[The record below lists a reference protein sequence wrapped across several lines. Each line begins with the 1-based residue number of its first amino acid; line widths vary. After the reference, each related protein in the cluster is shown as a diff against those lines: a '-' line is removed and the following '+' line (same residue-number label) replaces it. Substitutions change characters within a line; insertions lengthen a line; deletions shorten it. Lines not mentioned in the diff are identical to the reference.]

1 MQQDDREP
9 NAMGGGG
16 QREVRRRG
24 MAKPESRPTE
34 GLRPGQLAGNVR
46 VVRRV
51 RRQLRLERT
60 LGVAALFS
68 SGYGNVGSSIYYALG
83 VTAAFALGATP
94 IALSLAGIFFILT
107 VFTYTEA
114 TVAVPEAGGASNFA
128 RQGFNELVSFITGW
142 GTLLSYTV
150 TIAISAFSAVG
161 YLAVFFPI
169 FEHQAAVVIGAI
181 VVILLLMGLNLLG
194 AEEAATLS
202 VVFAVLD
209 LSTEVVLVIVGG
221 LFLVVMGTTAHP
233 FFLHQIHWGTAPSGL
248 NFIQGA
254 AIAMVAY
261 TGIETISNLSEEAK
275 NPERTVPRSYA
286 SMIFA
291 VLILFIGISIVALS
305 ALPVYKDRHGQYTT
319 LLATK
324 YVADP
329 VAGIAGQLPHPA
341 SDILTPLVA
350 VLATTILLIAANA
363 GILGASRLSFSMG
376 TYRQVPA
383 VLNKI
388 HPRFG
393 TPTVAIIFFSL
404 VAVLLVIPGDIQ
416 QLTALY
422 IFGSTLGFT
431 MAHAS
436 LIGMRLRGAKHTWRA
451 PLNIPIGGG
460 RSVPLTAIVGGLG
473 TLGVWLLEGLGNP
486 FSRYVGLAWMVAGGV
501 LYVLYRRRQG
511 LPITRSVARQ
521 FAER

>member
-1 MQQDDREP
+1 
-9 NAMGGGG
+9 
-16 QREVRRRG
+16 
-24 MAKPESRPTE
+24 MAKPESRSAE
-34 GLRPGQLAGNVR
+34 GLRPGQLAGNPR
-46 VVRRV
+46 VVRRIK
-51 RRQLRLERT
+51 RELRLQRT
-60 LGVAALFS
+60 LGVPALFS

-83 VTAAFALGATP
+83 VTAVFALGATP
-94 IALSLAGIFFILT
+94 FALALAGVFFILT

-150 TIAISAFSAVG
+150 TISISAFSAVG
-161 YLAVFFPI
+161 YLGVFFPI
-169 FEHQAAVVIGAI
+169 FQQEGADVIGAI
-181 VVILLLMGLNLLG
+181 VIILLLAGLNLLG
-194 AEEAATLS
+194 AEEASTLS
-202 VVFAVLD
+202 VIFAVLD

-221 LFLVVMGTTAHP
+221 IFLVVMATVTHP
-233 FFLHQIHWGTAPSGL
+233 FFLSQIHWGTAPSGL

-275 NPERTVPRSYA
+275 DPEKTVPRSYA
-286 SMIFA
+286 TLIFA

-305 ALPVYKDRHGQYTT
+305 ALPVFKDGHGHYTT
-319 LLATK
+319 LLAQQPPKGFIT
-324 YVADP
+324 DP

-341 SDILTPLVA
+341 SDILKPLVA
-350 VLATTILLIAANA
+350 VLAATILLIAANA

-383 VLNKI
+383 ILNKI

-393 TPTVAIIFFSL
+393 TPSVAIIFFSV
-404 VAVLLVIPGDIQ
+404 VAVVIVIPGDITL
-416 QLTALY
+416 LTALY

-436 LIGMRLRGAKHTWRA
+436 LIAMRLRGAKHAWRA
-451 PLNIPIGGG
+451 PLNIPVGGG
-460 RSVPLTAIVGGLG
+460 RSIPLTAVIGGLG
-473 TLGVWLLEGLGNP
+473 TLGVWLLQGLGNP
-486 FSRYVGLAWMVAGGV
+486 FSRYVGLAWMIGGGA
-501 LYVLYRRRQG
+501 LYVLYRRAQH
-511 LPITRSVARQ
+511 LPITKSVERQ
-521 FAER
+521 FEER

>member
-1 MQQDDREP
+1 
-9 NAMGGGG
+9 
-16 QREVRRRG
+16 
-24 MAKPESRPTE
+24 MARPESRPAE
-34 GLRPGQLAGNVR
+34 GMRPGRLAGNAR

-51 RRQLRLERT
+51 RRELRLQRT
-60 LGVAALFS
+60 LGVPALFS

-83 VTAAFALGATP
+83 VTAVFALGATP
-94 IALSLAGIFFILT
+94 FALTLAGVFFILT

-150 TIAISAFSAVG
+150 TISISAFSAVG

-169 FEHQAAVVIGAI
+169 FEQQTAVVAGAV
-181 VVILLLMGLNLLG
+181 VVILLLMGLNLMG

-209 LSTEVVLVIVGG
+209 LGTEVVLVVVGG
-221 LFLVVMGTTAHP
+221 IFLVVMATVAHP
-233 FFLHQIHWGTAPSGL
+233 FFLQQIHWGTAPSGL

-254 AIAMVAY
+254 AVAMVAY

-275 NPERTVPRSYA
+275 DPERTVPRSYA
-286 SMIFA
+286 TLIFA
-291 VLILFIGISIVALS
+291 VLILFVGISIVALS
-305 ALPVYKDRHGQYTT
+305 ALPVHLVRGQYTT

-324 YVADP
+324 FIADP
-329 VAGIAGQLPHPA
+329 VAGIAGELPHPF
-341 SDILTPLVA
+341 SDVLKPAVAILA
-350 VLATTILLIAANA
+350 ATILLIAANA

-383 VLNKI
+383 LLNRI
-388 HPRFG
+388 HPRLG

-404 VAVLLVIPGDIQ
+404 VAVVLVIPGDIQ
-416 QLTALY
+416 LLTALY

-451 PLNIPIGGG
+451 PLNIPVGGG
-460 RSVPLTAIVGGLG
+460 RSIPLTAVVGGLG
-473 TLGVWLLEGLGNP
+473 TLGVWILQGLIVNP
-486 FSRYVGLAWMVAGGV
+486 FSRYVGLAWMLGGTV
-501 LYVLYRRRQG
+501 LYVTYRKRQH
-511 LPITRSVARQ
+511 LPIMKSVPRQ

>member
-1 MQQDDREP
+1 
-9 NAMGGGG
+9 
-16 QREVRRRG
+16 
-24 MAKPESRPTE
+24 MAKPEGRPAE
-34 GLRPGQLAGNVR
+34 GLRPGRLEGNTR

-51 RRQLRLERT
+51 RRQLRLERS
-60 LGVAALFS
+60 LGVPALFS

-83 VTAAFALGATP
+83 VTAVFALGATP
-94 IALSLAGIFFILT
+94 FALSLAGVFFILT

-150 TIAISAFSAVG
+150 TISISSFSAVS
-161 YLAVFFPI
+161 YLAVFFPV
-169 FEHQAAVVIGAI
+169 FERQTADVIGAI
-181 VVILLLMGLNLLG
+181 VVILLLMGLNVRG
-194 AEEAATLS
+194 AQEAAILS

-221 LFLVVMGTTAHP
+221 LFLVVMATAAHP

-248 NFIQGA
+248 HFIQGA

-275 NPERTVPRSYA
+275 DPARTVPRSYRA
-286 SMIFA
+286 LILA
-291 VLILFIGISIVALS
+291 VLILFVGISIVALS
-305 ALPVYKDRHGQYTT
+305 ALPVYRAHGGHGEYTT
-319 LLATK
+319 LLATR

-329 VAGIAGQLPHPA
+329 VAGIAGQLPSPF
-341 SDILTPLVA
+341 SDILKPLVA
-350 VLATTILLIAANA
+350 ILAATILIIAANA

-383 VLNKI
+383 ALNRVNR
-388 HPRFG
+388 RFG
-393 TPTVAIIFFSL
+393 TPIVAIIFFSL
-404 VAVLLVIPGDIQ
+404 VATLLVIPGDI
-416 QLTALY
+416 TALTTLY
-422 IFGSTLGFT
+422 VFGSTLGFT

-436 LIGMRLRGAKHTWRA
+436 LIGMRLRGARHTWQA
-451 PLNIPIGGG
+451 PLNIPVGKG
-460 RSVPLTAIVGGLG
+460 RTIPLTAVVGGLG
-473 TLGVWLLEGLGNP
+473 TLGVWILVGLGTP
-486 FSRYVGLAWMVAGGV
+486 FGRYVGLAWMAGGTL

-511 LPITRSVARQ
+511 LPITRSVERQ

>member
-1 MQQDDREP
+1 
-9 NAMGGGG
+9 
-16 QREVRRRG
+16 
-24 MAKPESRPTE
+24 MAKPEGRSAE
-34 GLRPGQLAGNVR
+34 GLRPGQLAGNPR
-46 VVRRV
+46 VVRRIK
-51 RRQLRLERT
+51 RELRLQRT
-60 LGVAALFS
+60 LGVPALFS

-83 VTAAFALGATP
+83 VTAVFALGATP
-94 IALSLAGIFFILT
+94 FALALAGVFFILT

-128 RQGFNELVSFITGW
+128 RQGFNELISFITGW

-150 TIAISAFSAVG
+150 TISISAFSAVG
-161 YLAVFFPI
+161 YLGVFFPI
-169 FEHQAAVVIGAI
+169 FQQESADVIGAI
-181 VVILLLMGLNLLG
+181 VIILLLAGLNLVG
-194 AEEAATLS
+194 AEEASTLS

-221 LFLVVMGTTAHP
+221 IFLVVWATVAHP

-275 NPERTVPRSYA
+275 DPEKTVPRSYA
-286 SMIFA
+286 TLIFA
-291 VLILFIGISIVALS
+291 VLILFVGISIVALS
-305 ALPVYKDRHGQYTT
+305 ALPVFKDSHGQYTT
-319 LLATK
+319 LLAQQPPKGFIT
-324 YVADP
+324 DP

-341 SDILTPLVA
+341 SDILKPLVA
-350 VLATTILLIAANA
+350 VLAATILLIAANA

-383 VLNKI
+383 ILNKI

-393 TPTVAIIFFSL
+393 TPSVAIIFFSV
-404 VAVLLVIPGDIQ
+404 VAVVIVIPGDITL
-416 QLTALY
+416 LTALY

-436 LIGMRLRGAKHTWRA
+436 LIAMRLRGAKHTWRA
-451 PLNIPIGGG
+451 PLNIPVGGG
-460 RSVPLTAIVGGLG
+460 RSIPLTAVIGGLG
-473 TLGVWLLEGLGNP
+473 TLGVWVLQGLGNP
-486 FSRYVGLAWMVAGGV
+486 FSRYVGLAWMIGGAV
-501 LYVLYRRRQG
+501 LYVLYRRTQH
-511 LPITRSVARQ
+511 LPITRSVERQ
-521 FAER
+521 FEER